1 MEMFRKAPNSY
12 LTFAITTTLL
22 IALIPLQTP
31 ALNAAGPAITTSTV
45 ASPTILNGKTPP
57 TSSIGKN
64 GDFFIDTKNL
74 MFYGPKKNGIWP
86 LGISMKGEAG
96 KDGIDG
102 KNGID
107 GKDGK
112 MARTE
117 LMVQSEKLGPQD

>member
-64 GDFFIDTKNL
+64 GDFFIEDRKSTRLNSSH
-74 MFYGPKKNGIWP
+74 M
-86 LGISMKGEAG
+86 
-96 KDGIDG
+96 
-102 KNGID
+102 
-107 GKDGK
+107 
-112 MARTE
+112 
-117 LMVQSEKLGPQD
+117 SESRMPSSA